1 MLWNRKNKLKKMIL
15 FISEKINNKLYNI
28 YIINE

>member
-1 MLWNRKNKLKKMIL
+1 MLWNKKNKLKKMIL

>member
-1 MLWNRKNKLKKMIL
+1 MLLNKKNNLKKLIL

>member
-1 MLWNRKNKLKKMIL
+1 MLWNKKNNLKKTIL